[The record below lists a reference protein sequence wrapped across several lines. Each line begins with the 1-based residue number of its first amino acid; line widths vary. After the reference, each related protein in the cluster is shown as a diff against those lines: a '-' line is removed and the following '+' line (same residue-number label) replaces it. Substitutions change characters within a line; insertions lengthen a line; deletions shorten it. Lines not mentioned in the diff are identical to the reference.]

1 MMAVSNYHREG
12 EDRTLPPRYS
22 TRPNSTNENDDDNSR
37 ARDAEEGHNNHRRSM
52 TFHESLFISE
62 QVVQPPQPPP
72 RAHVVTTTV
81 VQLPHAQ
88 PPYQPPVQSRSWT
101 RLTRRGN
108 RSKSTLNLIEACAYI
123 LMFGMVRAD
132 QGLSR
137 GFGLLGHRLLLYLF
151 HLLGGFRQV
160 AFGKL
165 GEEGGEH

>member
-22 TRPNSTNENDDDNSR
+22 TRPNSTDDNDDNNRVR
-37 ARDAEEGHNNHRRSM
+37 AAEEGRNNRRRSM
-52 TFHESLFISE
+52 TFHESLFVSE

-72 RAHVVTTTV
+72 HAHVVTTTQ
-81 VQLPHAQ
+81 VQMPQAR

-101 RLTRRGN
+101 RLTRQGN
-108 RSKSTLNLIEACAYI
+108 RSKSMLNLIHACAYI
-123 LMFGMVRAD
+123 STFGMVRAD

-151 HLLGGFRQV
+151 HLPGGVREV
-160 AFGKL
+160 AFGEL
-165 GEEGGEH
+165 GEEDGEH